1 MEDDNSYI
9 PKIKKNITS
18 YLTEERGE
26 ISRHHMMALGAFLS
40 TISFLNFVP
49 EVEAG
54 HTNGFGMD
62 WTSGTISPS
71 HSHHVS
77 SVL

>member
-1 MEDDNSYI
+1 MGEESYL
-9 PKIKKNITS
+9 PEIKKNISS

-26 ISRHHMMALGAFLS
+26 ISKHHMMALGAILS
-40 TISFLNFVP
+40 SISFLSFVP

-54 HTNGFGMD
+54 HTNSFGMD
-62 WTSGTISPS
+62 WTSGTISAQ